1 MFTFKQ
7 HQWFLWLVFGR
18 FQVSG
23 FEDRMIQIMTFFC
36 VLERSLLCSQKLHL
50 FDQKY
55 SKNSNIVK
63 YYYNL
68 KQQFSILIYFK
79 W

>member
-1 MFTFKQ
+1 MISLTGLWTFPS
-7 HQWFLWLVFGR
+7 VCA
-18 FQVSG
+18 SG

-36 VLERSLLCSQKLHL
+36 VLERSLLCPQKLHL